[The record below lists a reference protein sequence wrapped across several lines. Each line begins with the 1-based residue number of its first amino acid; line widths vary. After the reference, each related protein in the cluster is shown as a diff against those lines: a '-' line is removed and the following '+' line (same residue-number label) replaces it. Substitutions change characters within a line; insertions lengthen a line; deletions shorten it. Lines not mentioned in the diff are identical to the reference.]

1 MTHPTTQL
9 ESPGPLRPERALLH
23 PLWSVSLAVLLV
35 NDQVLKGAGLL
46 PGWLTGKLS
55 DFAGFLLFPM
65 LLGALVRARTQAAL
79 WLCHGFAALL
89 LLALELSP
97 GFCALLHRTL
107 GLRLW
112 ADPTDLLALFSIAA
126 SARWLLPLAA
136 RPTAGRQAAARPL
149 LVLGVLACAATSMPP
164 PEPPER
170 FGEVF
175 LWNQRGKEVQVRVSA
190 LREQITFS
198 CDAVQAAPEAVFSAS
213 SFQVARHVTL
223 VTDGRLLLDD
233 LRREQD
239 GGCHVLLLSV
249 EGAADRLLLWRS
261 GTLPMANVN
270 RPGTEDGVRIT
281 EGELRGPAGV
291 LRPGPLAVPPAP
303 AVGCA
308 PPAPGAEPEWPEP
321 IPGPGLWVVG
331 QVSRGGDGCDV
342 LALRS
347 GAEQRRYAICAEP
360 LGVPFSPGDVLS
372 FRRPA
377 DGAPGLIAAEQTT
390 GTTLALVRRG
400 GPAAAMRIVEPSPAC
415 APARQACGAARG
427 QRAVLN
433 TPSGATPAMAAGEQT
448 TVRGGG
454 WATTVAL
461 RRIER
466 GVVADRACDPA
477 AALESVVSYVW
488 VSKKE
493 MN

>member
-1 MTHPTTQL
+1 METSERLH
-9 ESPGPLRPERALLH
+9 PERALLH
-23 PLWSVSLAVLLV
+23 PLWSVSLALLVV

-65 LLGALVRARTQAAL
+65 LLCTLVRARTWRAL
-79 WLCHGFAALL
+79 WLCHGLAALL
-89 LLALELSP
+89 LFALELSP
-97 GFCALLHRTL
+97 GFCTLLERAL

-112 ADPTDLLALFSIAA
+112 ADPTDLLALVSIAA
-126 SARWLLPLAA
+126 SARWLAPLAA
-136 RPTAGRQAAARPL
+136 RPAMATRIEKAAARPL
-149 LVLGVLACAATSMPP
+149 LVLGVLACAATSMPS

-170 FGEVF
+170 FGEMFV
-175 LWNQRGKEVQVRVSA
+175 WNQRPKDVQVRVSA
-190 LREQITFS
+190 LRDQITFS
-198 CDAVQAAPEAVFSAS
+198 CDAAQAAPEAVFSTT
-213 SFQVARHVTL
+213 SFRVARHFTL
-223 VTDGRLLLDD
+223 VANGRLPLDD
-233 LRREQD
+233 LRRQQD
-239 GGCHVLLLSV
+239 GGCHALLLSV
-249 EGAADRLLLWRS
+249 EGAADRLLIWRS
-261 GTLPMANVN
+261 GVLPMANLN
-270 RPGTEDGVRIT
+270 QPGAEEGVQIT
-281 EGELRGPAGV
+281 DGELRGPAGV
-291 LRPGPLAVPPAP
+291 LRPGPLAVLPTPA
-303 AVGCA
+303 AGCA

-321 IPGPGLWVVG
+321 IPDPGHWVVG
-331 QVSRGGDGCDV
+331 QVARGADGCDV
-342 LALRS
+342 LSLRS

-377 DGAPGLIAAEQTT
+377 DGSPGLVAAEQTT

-400 GPAAAMRIVEPSPAC
+400 GPAAAARIVEAAPSC

-427 QRAVLN
+427 QRAVLS
-433 TPSGATPAMAAGEQT
+433 TPSGETPALAAGEQT

-461 RRIER
+461 RRVER
-466 GVVADRACDPA
+466 AVVADRACEPEA
-477 AALESVVSYVW
+477 TLESVVSYVW